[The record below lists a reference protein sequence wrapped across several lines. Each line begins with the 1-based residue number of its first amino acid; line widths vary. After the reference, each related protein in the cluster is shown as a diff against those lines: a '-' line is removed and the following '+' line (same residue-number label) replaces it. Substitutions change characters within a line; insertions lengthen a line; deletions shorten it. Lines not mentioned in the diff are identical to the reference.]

1 MSTNGNEI
9 NIDSLDENTQNPNIN
24 EDEETELNIPPLNWH
39 VKLYKLNQQNQWD
52 DNGTGFTYFS
62 YEKNIINNN
71 IIEAPRLI
79 MIKENSNI
87 ELFNILINDN
97 IEFHIQR
104 GTILTWKTNN
114 NLIEDNT
121 AISFQSRE
129 DIKEI
134 WKKLCLIQRKD
145 SDSEQFP
152 IYDPF
157 DALYDISLQNL
168 SYIAHEIRPV
178 NFIYLYLIFF
188 RIWSHKDF

>member
-62 YEKNIINNN
+62 YEKSIIDNN

-97 IEFHIQR
+97 IEFHIQ
-104 GTILTWKTNN
+104 
-114 NLIEDNT
+114 
-121 AISFQSRE
+121 
-129 DIKEI
+129 I
-134 WKKLCLIQRKD
+134 WKKLYIIQKKD
-145 SDSEQFP
+145 SDSEQFLF
-152 IYDPF
+152 YDPF
-157 DALYDISLQNL
+157 DALYDVSLQNL

-178 NFIYLYLIFF
+178 SFIYFLFFIFLLF
-188 RIWSHKDF
+188 

>member
-1 MSTNGNEI
+1 MSTNENEI
-9 NIDSLDENTQNPNIN
+9 TQNSLDDNTQNRNIK
-24 EDEETELNIPPLNWH
+24 EEEETDLNIPPLNWH

-52 DNGTGFTYFS
+52 DKGTGFTYFS

-71 IIEAPRLI
+71 IIEEPRLI
-79 MIKENSNI
+79 MIKENSNT
-87 ELFNILINDN
+87 ELFNILINEN

-114 NLIEDNT
+114 NLIEDNS

-178 NFIYLYLIFF
+178 NFIYL
-188 RIWSHKDF
+188 

>member
-1 MSTNGNEI
+1 MSTNENE
-9 NIDSLDENTQNPNIN
+9 NNRNSLYENTQDPNIN
-24 EDEETELNIPPLNWH
+24 EEEEIDLNIPPLNWH

-114 NLIEDNT
+114 N
-121 AISFQSRE
+121 F
-129 DIKEI
+129 
-134 WKKLCLIQRKD
+134 
-145 SDSEQFP
+145 
-152 IYDPF
+152 
-157 DALYDISLQNL
+157 
-168 SYIAHEIRPV
+168 
-178 NFIYLYLIFF
+178 
-188 RIWSHKDF
+188 

>member
-62 YEKNIINNN
+62 YEKSIIDNN

-114 NLIEDNT
+114 KIIEDNIE
-121 AISFQSRE
+121 ISFQRRE

-134 WKKLCLIQRKD
+134 WKKLCLIQKKD
-145 SDSEQFP
+145 SDSEQFLF
-152 IYDPF
+152 YDPF
-157 DALYDISLQNL
+157 DALYDVSLQNL

-178 NFIYLYLIFF
+178 SFIYFLFFIFLLF
-188 RIWSHKDF
+188 